1 MNDELFID
9 FELINGKAR
18 RYTLGLVYFLSVVI
32 FSFQY
37 YTQRNNASWSLYPLL
52 IVVSIINFLFNFF
65 SKSPSNNYLRA
76 SKNCLI
82 LKKSYWLWKKKI
94 DWNAVK
100 NIYKYQNYY
109 LRIELH
115 NQKVYEFDALNI
127 KEEELTELIQL
138 YEASKNDS

>member
-9 FELINGKAR
+9 FEFINGKAR
-18 RYTLGLVYFLSVVI
+18 KYTLGLVYFLPVVI

-37 YTQRNNASWSLYPLL
+37 YTQHNNASWSLYPLL
-52 IVVSIINFLFNFF
+52 IVVSVSNFLFNFF

-82 LKKSYWLWKKKI
+82 IKKSYWLWKKKI

-127 KEEELTELIQL
+127 KEEELTELMQL
-138 YEASKNDS
+138 YQASKNDS